1 MYEKNLPKSSP
12 TFCLKTEKI
21 IMSLN
26 FVTQK
31 LKTQKLEEEII
42 AEERNRDKNVSHI
55 LKKFLMKL

>member
-1 MYEKNLPKSSP
+1 
-12 TFCLKTEKI
+12 
-21 IMSLN
+21 MSLN

-55 LKKFLMKL
+55 LNKFLMKLSFI